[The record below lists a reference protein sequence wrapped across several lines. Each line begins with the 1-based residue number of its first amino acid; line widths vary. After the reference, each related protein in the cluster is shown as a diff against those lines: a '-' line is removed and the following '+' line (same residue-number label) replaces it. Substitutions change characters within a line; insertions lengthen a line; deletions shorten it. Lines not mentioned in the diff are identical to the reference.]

1 MIRLRLTVLAALTGA
16 ATTVVVG
23 GWFALGG
30 LALGAIL
37 LLLLNAGLRGV
48 VRAMFLGIWLVI
60 FAGGSRLLMAALNAP
75 LTWEATQPALLLSLR
90 LLILFLFAG
99 VLAGTGPRGLASLVP
114 GRLGRWLRSKLE
126 VVFAG
131 FLLALERGRLLRAD
145 GYRVHQ
151 RRGRLTA
158 YLRTFLRGTERQ
170 ALRQAE
176 LSATSGRKTP

>member
-1 MIRLRLTVLAALTGA
+1 MIRLRLTVLAALGGA
-16 ATTVVVG
+16 VATVLVG
-23 GWFALGG
+23 GWFVLGG
-30 LALGAIL
+30 LALVAIL
-37 LLLLNAGLRGV
+37 LLILNAGLRGV
-48 VRAMFLGIWLVI
+48 LKALLLGIWLVV

-145 GYRVHQ
+145 GYRVHSH
-151 RRGRLTA
+151 RGRLTV
-158 YLRTFLRGTERQ
+158 YLRAFLRGTERQ
-170 ALRQAE
+170 ALRRAE
-176 LSATSGRKTP
+176 LSATAGRR

>member
-1 MIRLRLTVLAALTGA
+1 MIHLRLTVLAALGGA
-16 ATTVVVG
+16 VATVLVG

-30 LALGAIL
+30 LALVAIL
-37 LLLLNAGLRGV
+37 LLILNAGLRGV
-48 VRAMFLGIWLVI
+48 LKALLLGIWLVV

-114 GRLGRWLRSKLE
+114 GRWGKRLRSKLE

-145 GYRVHQ
+145 GYRVHPH
-151 RRGRLTA
+151 RGRLTA
-158 YLRTFLRGTERQ
+158 YLRAFLRGTERQ
-170 ALRQAE
+170 ALRWAE
-176 LSATSGRKTP
+176 LSATAGR